1 MCINK
6 RSLVYVFVFLFLQIY
21 SSLLW
26 AKQAQDLAIA
36 YLRHTNDYWQ
46 VWITDGYGKHH
57 KQVTR
62 DAVDKTRVSWF
73 PDRKRLLVNG
83 NDGTLSI
90 VELKTG
96 KSTHINLDALEVF
109 DAKLSHDGLRI
120 AYTSTTSL
128 QADNAEVWIA
138 NIDGTEKVKLTNN
151 TSVALTPSWN
161 PRNNAILFS
170 AGVPNENQEI
180 WEVAVSNRQSQ
191 QVTIAKTTSIDP
203 CVNQRGVLLY
213 SSNGSGAYS
222 IWMLGKDQKPQQ
234 ITQSTGFDAQ
244 PSWAPDGK
252 AFVFYRIADSKKQIW
267 LKELST
273 NREYP
278 ITPDDVLSRSPAWIN

>member
-1 MCINK
+1 M
-6 RSLVYVFVFLFLQIY
+6 FLFLQIY

-26 AKQAQDLAIA
+26 AKPAQDLGIA
-36 YLRHTNDYWQ
+36 YLRYTNDYWQ
-46 VWITDGYGKHH
+46 VWITDYQGKSH
-57 KQVTR
+57 KQITR

-90 VELKTG
+90 VEVKTG
-96 KSTHINLDALEVF
+96 KSVPIQLDALEVF

-128 QADNAEVWIA
+128 QADNAEVWFA
-138 NIDGTEKVKLTNN
+138 NVDGTDQIKLTNN
-151 TSVALTPSWN
+151 TSVALTPNWN
-161 PRNNAILFS
+161 PQTNSILFS

-180 WEVAVSNRQSQ
+180 WEVSIGNKQSQ
-191 QVTIAKTTSIDP
+191 QITIAKTTSIDP
-203 CVNQRGVLLY
+203 CVNQLGALLY

-222 IWMLGKDQKPQQ
+222 IWMLGKDQTPQQ
-234 ITQSTGFDAQ
+234 ITQSPGFDAQ

-252 AFVFYRIADSKKQIW
+252 AFVFYRIANSKKQIW
-267 LKELST
+267 LKDLST
-273 NREYP
+273 NQEYP